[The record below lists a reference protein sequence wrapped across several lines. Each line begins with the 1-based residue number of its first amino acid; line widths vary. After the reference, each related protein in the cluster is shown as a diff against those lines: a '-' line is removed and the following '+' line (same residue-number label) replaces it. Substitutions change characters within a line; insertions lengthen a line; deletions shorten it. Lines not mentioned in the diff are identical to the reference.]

1 MILITGASGH
11 LGGLVIENL
20 LKAVPASQ
28 IAAMVRNAEKASDLK
43 AKGVDVRIGDYH
55 NRASMEAAFKGVDK
69 LLLIS
74 SNDFNDRLQQH
85 KNAIDAAKNA
95 GVKHIFY
102 TGVAIKDIN
111 ASPLKPLLADHFQTE
126 DYIRENGFTYTFLRN
141 TLYFEVT
148 PMFMGEQVLDNGVY
162 FPAGDGKVAFAT
174 RADLAEAT
182 ALLLSGKGIE
192 NKTFNLTG
200 SEAVS
205 FADIAQELSA
215 LSGKE
220 VAYNSPDPKEFEATL
235 KQFGLPEGIVQMS
248 VLFAAGMK
256 NNDFENTDD
265 TLEDILGRK
274 PKTLPDFLK
283 ATYGNH

>member
-11 LGGLVIENL
+11 LGGLIIENL
-20 LKAVPASQ
+20 LKTVPASQ
-28 IAAMVRNAEKASDLK
+28 IAAMVRNAEKAGDLK
-43 AKGVDVRIGDYH
+43 ARGVDVRIGDYH
-55 NRASMEAAFKGVDK
+55 NPASMEAAFKGVDK

-74 SNDFNDRLQQH
+74 SSDFNERLQQH
-85 KNAIDAAKNA
+85 KNAVDAAKKA

-102 TGVAIKDIN
+102 TGVAMRDIN
-111 ASPLKPLLADHFQTE
+111 TSPLKTLLEDHFQTE
-126 DYIRENGFTYTFLRN
+126 DYIRESGFTYTFIRN

-162 FPAGDGKVAFAT
+162 FPAGDGKIAFAA

-182 ALLLSGKGIE
+182 ALLLTGEGVE
-192 NKTFNLTG
+192 NKTFKLTG
-200 SEAVS
+200 AEAVS
-205 FADIAQELSA
+205 FADIARELSA

-220 VAYNSPDPKEFEATL
+220 VAYISPDPKEFEATL

-256 NNDFENTDD
+256 NNDFQSTED
-265 TLEDILGRK
+265 TLEEILGRK
-274 PKTLPDFLK
+274 PKPLSGFLK
-283 ATYGNH
+283 GIYSK